1 MQTQEKLQQLF
12 RMVFEDA
19 DLQVSD
25 TMTANDVEKW
35 TSLTHLVMIDRVE
48 EEFKIK
54 FSLKEIMKLKNVG
67 DLINLINLK
76 VNT

>member
-12 RMVFEDA
+12 RIVFED
-19 DLQVSD
+19 DKLQIND
-25 TMTANDVEKW
+25 AMTANDVEKW

-48 EEFKIK
+48 EEFNIK
-54 FSLKEIMKLKNVG
+54 LSLKEIMKLKNVG
-67 DLINLINLK
+67 DLLNLINLK

>member
-1 MQTQEKLQQLF
+1 METKEKLQQLF
-12 RMVFEDA
+12 RNVFEDTE
-19 DLQVSD
+19 LQITE

-48 EEFKIK
+48 EEFNIK
-54 FSLKEIMKLKNVG
+54 LSLKEIMKLKNVG
-67 DLINLINLK
+67 DLLNLINLK

>member
-12 RMVFEDA
+12 RNVFEDA
-19 DLQVSD
+19 ELQINEA
-25 TMTANDVEKW
+25 MTANDVEKW

-54 FSLKEIMKLKNVG
+54 LSLKEIMKLKNVG
-67 DLINLINLK
+67 DLLNLINLK
-76 VNT
+76 ANT

>member
-12 RMVFEDA
+12 RLVFEDA
-19 DLQVSD
+19 ELQINES
-25 TMTANDVEKW
+25 MTANDVEKW

-54 FSLKEIMKLKNVG
+54 LSLKEIMKLKNVG
-67 DLINLINLK
+67 DLITLINLK
-76 VNT
+76 IEA